1 MNSNTIKD
9 SSSLYL
15 KIADNAGGSKT
26 YRKPTKELVRD
37 PSKTNLA
44 VKLTKHNRNN
54 SYDISKNEKEKK
66 TIYSQKDTNNNNYG
80 NTNNIPYFNNINI
93 FAANMNNFKT
103 SELNL
108 KQFVIN
114 KVNNKQKS
122 VLTKHN
128 PRSSSTVKN

>member
-1 MNSNTIKD
+1 MVLLT
-9 SSSLYL
+9 L
-15 KIADNAGGSKT
+15 KLADEAGSKT

-44 VKLTKHNRNN
+44 VKLTKHIRNN
-54 SYDISKNEKEKK
+54 SYDIAKNEKEKK
-66 TIYSQKDTNNNNYG
+66 TIHSHKETNTNNNNNFG
-80 NTNNIPYFNNINI
+80 NSNNIPYFNNINI

-114 KVNNKQKS
+114 KVNNKNKS
-122 VLTKHN
+122 VLTKHHN
-128 PRSSSTVKN
+128 PRSSSNVKN